1 MENLILIT
9 EEEIRACR
17 YNGACRE
24 SIKKLISGMPL
35 FEIPSSDLIWVEKN
49 LPHLA
54 KINGIP
60 LFIFGYGDGYGDGD
74 GDGDGYGDGYGA
86 GYGDGDGAG
95 HGAGYGAGHG
105 AGYGDG
111 DEN

>member
-9 EEEIRACR
+9 EEQIRACR

-60 LFIFGYGDGYGDGD
+60 LFIFGAGYGDGNGYGYGYGYGAGYGYGYGYGDGD
-74 GDGDGYGDGYGA
+74 GYGYGYG
-86 GYGDGDGAG
+86 
-95 HGAGYGAGHG
+95 
-105 AGYGDG
+105 
-111 DEN
+111 

>member
-9 EEEIRACR
+9 EEQIRACR

-60 LFIFGYGDGYGDGD
+60 LFIFGAGYGHGA
-74 GDGDGYGDGYGA
+74 GYGYGYGAGYGAGYGDGYGA
-86 GYGDGDGAG
+86 GHGD
-95 HGAGYGAGHG
+95 
-105 AGYGDG
+105 GYGDG